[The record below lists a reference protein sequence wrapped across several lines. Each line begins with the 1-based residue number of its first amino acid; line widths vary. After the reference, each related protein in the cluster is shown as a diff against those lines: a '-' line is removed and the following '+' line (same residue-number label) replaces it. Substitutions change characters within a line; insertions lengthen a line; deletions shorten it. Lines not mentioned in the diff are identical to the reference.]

1 MISHRMISSALLRLV
16 KCTWGRFVIRWPQ
29 TGRCGGRAQG
39 VASGD
44 DRKVPRPQT
53 IVAVMPGSLPLALP
67 SRQAPGLTSRTS
79 IFHLGLRIARN
90 SQKLVHQKQKNQK
103 RFLYGLVELCF
114 AVHYESRS
122 GRARELVAR
131 EPGAQ
136 KARAR
141 NRNRADTREADG
153 RHQSGPLRGW
163 RSLGVHKLDPAAAV
177 WPRRHQ
183 LAQRLQGTGG
193 RYRSARRPSICRTR
207 QPVSLLS

>member
-103 RFLYGLVELCF
+103 RCLYGLVVLRCALRIPERPGAGACG
-114 AVHYESRS
+114 E
-122 GRARELVAR
+122 RARSTEGTGT
-131 EPGAQ
+131 ESQ
-136 KARAR
+136 Q
-141 NRNRADTREADG
+141 G
-153 RHQSGPLRGW
+153 RH
-163 RSLGVHKLDPAAAV
+163 
-177 WPRRHQ
+177 
-183 LAQRLQGTGG
+183 T
-193 RYRSARRPSICRTR
+193 
-207 QPVSLLS
+207 

>member
-1 MISHRMISSALLRLV
+1 MISHRMIPSALPRLV
-16 KCTWGRFVIRWPQ
+16 KCTWGRFVIRWPR

-122 GRARELVAR
+122 GRGGGGSLWRES
-131 EPGAQ
+131 P
-136 KARAR
+136 
-141 NRNRADTREADG
+141 
-153 RHQSGPLRGW
+153 
-163 RSLGVHKLDPAAAV
+163 VH
-177 WPRRHQ
+177 RRHGNGI
-183 LAQRLQGTGG
+183 ATGQIHV
-193 RYRSARRPSICRTR
+193 RRTGATS
-207 QPVSLLS
+207 QDLFAVGEV